1 MRYRRARRR
10 SERRE
15 NRSPLRKRRPH
26 ATSPSMATSALIVAP
41 EATHALAPEI
51 VEPTPLPARRNGS
64 RNRTANVPSTVDA
77 VALIHEHCA
86 VYTGPEAVE
95 ILLDLV
101 GWTPDAIRTGARL
114 LEPACGDGSFL
125 LPAIERLLKWHQA
138 FRDVDL
144 ASMIRAYEFE
154 PRTADAL
161 REAIIS
167 LLRNHGHSRETATR
181 WACSWVRSED
191 FLLADIDVDCTH
203 VVGNP
208 PYMRWSLV
216 PHELRASYEEK
227 LPKAAARGDLCLA
240 FLWKASNFASSQ
252 GSRIGFLCAD
262 RWLRCVYG
270 RQARRELSLTH
281 SLRIHIEVHGVPV
294 FKGPRKVGAYA
305 AITMLERGAESL
317 PGAFGKAT
325 SISELRTLAKAKPQ
339 KGEIG
344 GSIWPS
350 AADGSARLASGDL
363 RDVLDAI
370 ESVSAPLE
378 SNGVII
384 RCGAALGVAKAFI
397 ATAEAEVEDDRLLP
411 YLRSQDLGADGSI
424 TSESFVVNVWTDGGA
439 LLDLSLAPRLARH
452 LDGFRADLEDR
463 ACVSGKIDWYRTID
477 KFHADRIAEP
487 KLLVAGMARRAKVA
501 YDPGGHV
508 VANAV
513 YCLTS
518 SRWPLAALGSV
529 LRAGVLD
536 LFGEA
541 LSPRFSGG
549 TRRFDGN
556 VLRQI
561 RLPDWNRLSADL
573 RARIETRGLSDGFDA
588 TLVAD
593 LFKLKTKS
601 HRASVERI
609 LTEIDENTRPVGDR
623 A

>member
-1 MRYRRARRR
+1 MRYRRARRW

-26 ATSPSMATSALIVAP
+26 ATSRAMATSALIVAP
-41 EATHALAPEI
+41 GAMHALAPEI
-51 VEPTPLPARRNGS
+51 VETTPLRGSRNGS
-64 RNRTANVPSTVDA
+64 RNSAARPPTAVDA
-77 VALIHEHCA
+77 VALVHEHCA

-101 GWTPDAIRTGARL
+101 RWTPDAIRGDARL

-138 FRDVDL
+138 FPDADL

-154 PRTADAL
+154 PRTAHAL
-161 REAIIS
+161 RKAVIS
-167 LLRNHGHSRETATR
+167 LLRSHNHSEETATR
-181 WACSWVRSED
+181 WARSWVRSED

-240 FLWKASNFASSQ
+240 FLWKASNFASSK
-252 GSRIGFLCAD
+252 GSRIGFVCAD

-281 SLRIHIEVHGVPV
+281 SLRLHIEVHGVPV

-305 AITMLERGAESL
+305 AITILERGAESL
-317 PGAFGKAT
+317 PGTFGKAT
-325 SISELRTLAKAKPQ
+325 SISELLMLAEAKPR
-339 KGEIG
+339 KREIG

-350 AADGSARLASGDL
+350 AADGGARLASGDL

-370 ESVSAPLE
+370 ECVSIPIE

-397 ATAEAEVEDDRLLP
+397 TAAEAEVEVDRLLP
-411 YLRSQDLGADGSI
+411 YLRSQDLGDDGSI
-424 TSESFVVNVWTDGGA
+424 TSESFVANVWADDGA
-439 LLDLSLAPRLARH
+439 LLDLSLAPRLAKH
-452 LDGFRADLEDR
+452 LESFRAQLEGR
-463 ACVSGKIDWYRTID
+463 ACVSGESDWYRTID
-477 KFHADRIAEP
+477 KFHVDRIAEP

-508 VANAV
+508 VANAL

-529 LRAGVLD
+529 LQAGVLD

-549 TRRFDGN
+549 TKRFDGN
-556 VLRQI
+556 VLRQV
-561 RLPDWNRLSADL
+561 RLPEWNRLDGKL
-573 RARIETRGLSDGFDA
+573 RARVESHRISDGFDA

-593 LFKLKTKS
+593 LFKLKKKS
-601 HRASVERI
+601 HRASVARI
-609 LTEIDENTRPVGDR
+609 LTEIDDSTRSVGDR
-623 A
+623 S